1 MKTVV
6 LNILVVLAAV
16 IQYFLDNKMFVNWVL
31 WEGLAL
37 IIVDMIISMVKD
49 SVNAKLKVLNASLQS
64 RLKAKGG

>member
-1 MKTVV
+1 MKTVI

-16 IQYFLDNKMFVNWVL
+16 IQYFLDNKMFVNWVA